1 MRLRKVVRIVEPV
14 VFSQPG
20 DTEMLA
26 EAFDGVF
33 CRGVVDTNG
42 ENRVDD
48 GEGKVVVARPRIE

>member
-1 MRLRKVVRIVEPV
+1 MEPV
-14 VFSQPG
+14 VFSQLG